1 MSFVRGQ
8 HYLLKTKS
16 GEVWVIY
23 LENQTLLYK
32 YFPPGRHYATSPATL
47 VDLPVLEYSTVIDSS
62 DNIHLVCI
70 TKSGELKYF
79 VGKPGSAMNSTVLA
93 EFDLKAQKLK
103 HITLLLTAKRVHIF
117 HLITSTVNSFIWAVM
132 HSFWNGREW
141 KDQQIGEIIAGK
153 KVPPYT
159 VDKDSRENIHLIFTS
174 AHGGKFFEAQYKK
187 FNKLYDLWS
196 HTERINNLPEN
207 TPEVF
212 SLVDRNDNLHL
223 MTCGFS
229 AVDNKV
235 KICYCLRK
243 EVSRN
248 SSSWEPVITIHR
260 PAQAAAWP
268 LLSCRDNTIY
278 GLWREQSGYMF
289 SRSEDG
295 GLSWSYPAPVNLA
308 GKSALL
314 SYNSNYPPDAGRIK
328 IPLFPGMAG
337 STVNLALFEDYQVV
351 PPFSPERSSLGG
363 GSLPEVGRAAQEENY
378 TAGKNSSGPEADLEV
393 EDSLVREDIKTETA
407 NEIPA
412 AVSNSGEAATNT
424 QPGGAESVLKEKT
437 EIEAQLEDLKID
449 SQLVCQAVEEIE
461 GKLNNLEQGLVAV
474 QQAIER
480 IKEQQDEVRADE
492 KITRLDSEL
501 QDVKNSQAGI
511 ERSVNDLTKKNKSA
525 KDTLAELEKTRTVLS
540 GEIAFLS
547 TRVKDLQ
554 KTSETLAKQQDEAG
568 QLIGKL
574 SSYQKRIEG
583 DIDKISI
590 TSGAIATVI
599 ERDIKEKIESLGK
612 EMLDSRQRS
621 EETAGQFNEEV
632 KGLRDELLRLAEAQE
647 EMQNNLVLS
656 IQELRREFTTAQG
669 ASNGKLE
676 EQLQEIIDG
685 VRENASHMAFLEAD
699 QKAFQEKAAGLEKE
713 QEYMQEEL
721 QRLKNR
727 GFFERLFSG

>member
-1 MSFVRGQ
+1 M
-8 HYLLKTKS
+8 
-16 GEVWVIY
+16 
-23 LENQTLLYK
+23 
-32 YFPPGRHYATSPATL
+32 
-47 VDLPVLEYSTVIDSS
+47 
-62 DNIHLVCI
+62 
-70 TKSGELKYF
+70 
-79 VGKPGSAMNSTVLA
+79 
-93 EFDLKAQKLK
+93 
-103 HITLLLTAKRVHIF
+103 
-117 HLITSTVNSFIWAVM
+117 
-132 HSFWNGREW
+132 
-141 KDQQIGEIIAGK
+141 
-153 KVPPYT
+153 
-159 VDKDSRENIHLIFTS
+159 
-174 AHGGKFFEAQYKK
+174 
-187 FNKLYDLWS
+187 
-196 HTERINNLPEN
+196 
-207 TPEVF
+207 
-212 SLVDRNDNLHL
+212 
-223 MTCGFS
+223 
-229 AVDNKV
+229 
-235 KICYCLRK
+235 
-243 EVSRN
+243 
-248 SSSWEPVITIHR
+248 WEPVITIHR

-278 GLWREQSGYMF
+278 GLWREKAGYMF

-295 GLSWSYPAPVNLA
+295 GLSWSYPMPLNMA

-314 SYNSNYPPDAGRIK
+314 SYNSNYPPDAGRINV
-328 IPLFPGMAG
+328 PLFPGMAG
-337 STVNLALFEDYQVV
+337 STVSLVLFEDYQVV
-351 PPFSPERSSLGG
+351 PPFSPERPSLGG

-378 TAGKNSSGPEADLEV
+378 TAGKNSSGPEADLDV
-393 EDSLVREDIKTETA
+393 EDSLAREDIKTETA
-407 NEIPA
+407 ND
-412 AVSNSGEAATNT
+412 VSNSGEAATNT
-424 QPGGAESVLKEKT
+424 QPGEAESVLKEKT
-437 EIEAQLEDLKID
+437 EIEAQLEDLKMD

-501 QDVKNSQAGI
+501 QDVKNSQTGI

-540 GEIAFLS
+540 GEIASLS

-574 SSYQKRIEG
+574 SSYQKRIES

-647 EMQNNLVLS
+647 EMQNNLGLS
-656 IQELRREFTTAQG
+656 IQEMRREFTTAQG

-685 VRENASHMAFLEAD
+685 VRENASQMAFLKVE
-699 QKAFQEKAAGLEKE
+699 QKAFQEKAAGLEKG

-727 GFFERLFSG
+727 GLFERLFSG